1 MPFKMFK
8 LKGINMHLG
17 VDQLRE
23 NGIKNTVLHFR
34 PFHLIPFQRLY
45 EKMKEKNAKIMK
57 SLLICPKTF
66 SELRAALRPKR
77 KSWNLMGWRDLEHCE
92 SDEPRSQ

>member
-8 LKGINMHLG
+8 LKRINMHLG

-45 EKMKEKNAKIMK
+45 EKMKKKKKRM
-57 SLLICPKTF
+57 
-66 SELRAALRPKR
+66 LR
-77 KSWNLMGWRDLEHCE
+77 
-92 SDEPRSQ
+92 